1 MNIFWHFLCCDFFW
15 ILFSIY
21 FRGLFKFHFKLI
33 LNPYLRI
40 IMSFGCLQK
49 KWNSKKSEVEFF
61 SDNILF
67 ISIDFIL
74 YGLILQIANLAV
86 FLGILQR
93 TRYVANKFLS
103 SLIIIIQIIIVFD
116 SLISL
121 KRRFSFCFPLIFRR
135 KQDMW

>member
-1 MNIFWHFLCCDFFW
+1 
-15 ILFSIY
+15 
-21 FRGLFKFHFKLI
+21 
-33 LNPYLRI
+33 
-40 IMSFGCLQK
+40 MSFGCLQK